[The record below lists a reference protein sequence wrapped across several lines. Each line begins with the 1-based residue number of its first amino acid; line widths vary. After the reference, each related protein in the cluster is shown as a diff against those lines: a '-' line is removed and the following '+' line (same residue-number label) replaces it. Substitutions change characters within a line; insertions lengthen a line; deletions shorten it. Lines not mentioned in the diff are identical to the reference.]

1 MEFSVT
7 IESDEDGF
15 TGRECPDCEKYFK
28 IKFGTGIPDATD
40 CHCPYCNHIGPQ
52 DEFWTQQQIE
62 YAKSVALRKI
72 SGDLLKS
79 MKKLEMKPDRNA
91 FISIGIKVE
100 GRPTPIAYYSE
111 KELEEKVCCNNC
123 TLHYTIYGAFGHCP
137 DCGIHNSQ
145 QIVNANFDLV
155 EKLLNL
161 AANAEDD
168 VKSKLIENAL
178 EDSVSAFDGFGREHC
193 SKMYQKISFQNIDAT
208 KNRLQ
213 KEHSVDISASLD
225 TDQWDFV
232 TLQFQK
238 RHLLAHKMG
247 VIDEEFVRKTGQSQ
261 SLLGRKVSISEE
273 DVRKLV
279 VYLKIMAENLFI
291 NIIRS

>member
-1 MEFSVT
+1 MELSVT
-7 IESDEDGF
+7 IEPDEDGF
-15 TGRECPDCEKYFK
+15 TGRECPACEKYFK

-52 DEFWTQQQIE
+52 DEFWTEQQIE
-62 YAKSVALRKI
+62 YAKSVALHKF

-123 TLHYTIYGAFGHCP
+123 TLQYTIYGAFGYCP

-155 EKLLNL
+155 ETLLNL
-161 AANAEDD
+161 AASAEDE

-193 SKMYQKISFQNIDAT
+193 SEMYQNISFQNIDAT
-208 KNRLQ
+208 KDRLQ
-213 KEHSVDISASLD
+213 RENGVDISAGLD

-232 TLQFQK
+232 KEQFQK

-247 VIDEEFVRKTGQSQ
+247 VIDEEFIRKTRQSG
-261 SLLGRKVSISEE
+261 SLYGRKVLISEE
-273 DVRKLV
+273 DVRKLID
-279 VYLKIMAENLFI
+279 YLKVMAENLFK

>member
-1 MEFSVT
+1 MEFTVT
-7 IESDEDGF
+7 IEPGEDGF

-28 IKFGTGIPDATD
+28 IMFGTGIPDAID
-40 CHCPYCNHIGPQ
+40 VHCPYCNHIGPQ
-52 DEFWTQQQIE
+52 NEFCTKQQIE

-123 TLHYTIYGAFGHCP
+123 TLQYTIYGSFGYCP

-155 EKLLNL
+155 EKILDL
-161 AANAEDD
+161 AVNAAGD

-193 SKMYQKISFQNIDAT
+193 SDIYQKISFQNIDAT
-208 KNRLQ
+208 KDRLQ
-213 KEHSVDISASLD
+213 REHGIDISAGLN
-225 TDQWDFV
+225 TDQWGFV
-232 TLQFQK
+232 TEQFQK

-247 VIDEEFVRKTGQSQ
+247 VIDEEFICKTGQSQ
-261 SLLGRKVSISEE
+261 SLIGRKVSISEE

-279 VYLKIMAENLFI
+279 ANLKVMAKNLFKG
-291 NIIRS
+291 IIRS